1 MNWIMVVFDGI
12 RTVYAN
18 GAALGDTNQILFL
31 GEDGTYT
38 IDLGEPVNYEP
49 PRVIKQISGSS
60 RENPDVLHFFI

>member
-38 IDLGEPVNYEP
+38 IDC
-49 PRVIKQISGSS
+49 
-60 RENPDVLHFFI
+60 